1 MKIAQPVMQK
11 RQAEIKSKF
20 SGDPKKQQEELG
32 KLMNEFGSPLAGC
45 LPLIVQMPVLFAL
58 FATLRGSPFADVPY
72 NINLKVVPQDQ
83 VAAIDPKP
91 YKSPRHSIFI
101 TEKSHFPVVATIP
114 SGTKL
119 GTEESVKVNLQT
131 TNGNSYSE
139 VLSKYDNVSKFLPT
153 WTVSKGSENLKV
165 SQDGTVT
172 ALKPGDATIE
182 AKIPGLAAK
191 SGFLFIKALGQV
203 GFYVDGKINW
213 DIATLV
219 GAFGLTLLLSQV
231 LSSQGMPA
239 NPQQSTANKITP
251 VMITGMFLF
260 FPLPAGV
267 LLYMV
272 VANIFQAFQTFLLN
286 KEALPENL
294 KVSQD
299 GTVTAIKP
307 GDATIE
313 AKIPGLAAKSGFLFI
328 KALGQVGFYVDGS
341 INWDIA
347 ALVGAFGLT
356 LLLSQVL
363 SSQGMPSNPQQSTA
377 NKITPV
383 MITGMFLFFPL
394 PAGVLLYMVVAN
406 IFQAFQTFL
415 LNKEAL
421 PENLQKILD
430 QQLLAK
436 NEVITTSASTIS
448 DKRLPFEPNSKK

>member
-1 MKIAQPVMQK
+1 
-11 RQAEIKSKF
+11 
-20 SGDPKKQQEELG
+20 
-32 KLMNEFGSPLAGC
+32 
-45 LPLIVQMPVLFAL
+45 MPVLFAL

-83 VAAIDPKP
+83 IAAIDPKP

-101 TEKSHFPVVATIP
+101 TEKSHFPVIATIP

-119 GTEESVKVNLQT
+119 GTEESIKINLQT

-139 VLSKYDNVSKFLPT
+139 VLSKYDNGSKFLPT
-153 WTVSKGSENLKV
+153 WKVSKGS
-165 SQDGTVT
+165 
-172 ALKPGDATIE
+172 
-182 AKIPGLAAK
+182 
-191 SGFLFIKALGQV
+191 
-203 GFYVDGKINW
+203 
-213 DIATLV
+213 
-219 GAFGLTLLLSQV
+219 
-231 LSSQGMPA
+231 
-239 NPQQSTANKITP
+239 
-251 VMITGMFLF
+251 
-260 FPLPAGV
+260 
-267 LLYMV
+267 
-272 VANIFQAFQTFLLN
+272 
-286 KEALPENL
+286 ENL

-328 KALGQVGFYVDGS
+328 KALGQVGFYVDGA

-356 LLLSQVL
+356 LLLSQLL
-363 SSQGMPSNPQQSTA
+363 SSQGMPANPQQSTA

-436 NEVITTSASTIS
+436 NEVITTSASTVS